1 MTKMSLSEIKT
12 LQFEAVKVALKQDKT
27 GYVLT
32 LSMHPDDIPE
42 DLLRDFV
49 GARYQVVMVRLAGDE
64 QPLDRDKEYEGD
76 KAIRLAALLCR
87 DSEFWTYLNEES
99 QIFNTNEQEATEWM
113 RNYLNVA
120 SRSELKTNAEARKL
134 LRKVHMDYNSWKN
147 AS

>member
-1 MTKMSLSEIKT
+1 MTTTHSEIKT

-49 GARYQVVMVRLAGDE
+49 GSRYQVVMVRLNSEE
-64 QPLDRDKEYEGD
+64 QPLDRDREYEGD
-76 KAIRLAALLCR
+76 KSVRLAGLLCR
-87 DSEFWTYLNEES
+87 DPEFWAYLNEDS
-99 QIFNTNEQEATEWM
+99 QIFDQTEEEATEWM
-113 RNYLNVA
+113 RTYLGVT
-120 SRSELKTNAEARKL
+120 SRSELKTNSQARDMLTKIH
-134 LRKVHMDYNSWKN
+134 RKFNSWKN